1 MTRGIASAHS
11 RRIRGPGGA
20 AALAILAL
28 ALAPFAPQMAGALD
42 GIAPHAPDWAL
53 LAAQPAA
60 LKLHIAAAL
69 AALLIGIIILA
80 GPKGRGLHKILGWS
94 WVTAMAV
101 TAVSSL
107 FLTGLNG
114 DFYSLIHLLSGWMLI
129 ALPMGVAAIRRG
141 NVMAHRRAMTG
152 MFVGGLLIAGSLSF
166 LPGRFM
172 FAFLLG

>member
-1 MTRGIASAHS
+1 MAHRRAMTGMFV
-11 RRIRGPGGA
+11 GG
-20 AALAILAL
+20 
-28 ALAPFAPQMAGALD
+28 
-42 GIAPHAPDWAL
+42 
-53 LAAQPAA
+53 
-60 LKLHIAAAL
+60 
-69 AALLIGIIILA
+69 LLIGITILA

-94 WVTAMAV
+94 WVAAMAA
-101 TAVSSL
+101 TAISSL